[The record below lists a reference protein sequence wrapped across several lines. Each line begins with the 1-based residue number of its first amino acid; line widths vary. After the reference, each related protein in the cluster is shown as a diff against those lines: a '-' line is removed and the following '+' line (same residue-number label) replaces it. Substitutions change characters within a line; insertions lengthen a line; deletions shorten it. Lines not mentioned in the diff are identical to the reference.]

1 MTYITPDSVVSG
13 ISSLGVRNCYQKAA
27 WNAILPQLHCFLSCT
42 FPSCLLPWELEMLF
56 LQQVILGSCKQHTSV
71 FPWTEPSS
79 TVDNVLIPWGKKKRQ
94 LIKTQF
100 LSCMWSYLTYF
111 HCCLLTCSVP
121 FFVYSQFSV
130 LKSSQHQSLVF
141 CFWNAFV
148 VTSFQ
153 NSSSRHFH

>member
-1 MTYITPDSVVSG
+1 MAYITHDSVVSR
-13 ISSLGVRNCYQKAA
+13 ISLPGGRNCYQKAA
-27 WNAILPQLHCFLSCT
+27 RNAILLQLHCFLSCT
-42 FPSCLLPWELEMLF
+42 FPSCLLPWKLEMLF
-56 LQQVILGSCKQHTSV
+56 LQQVSQGSCKQCTSV
-71 FPWTEPSS
+71 FPCMEPSS

-130 LKSSQHQSLVF
+130 RKSSQHQSLVF
-141 CFWNAFV
+141 CFCNAFV
-148 VTSFQ
+148 VTPFQ